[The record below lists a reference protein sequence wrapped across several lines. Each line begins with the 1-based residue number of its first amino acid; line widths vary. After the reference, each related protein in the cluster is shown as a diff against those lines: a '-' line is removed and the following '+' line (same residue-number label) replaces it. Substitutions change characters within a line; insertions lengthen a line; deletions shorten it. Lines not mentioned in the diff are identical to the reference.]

1 MDLCINILVN
11 ESYLDDF
18 ILKIHS
24 CIENI
29 NLETTEVIITIFN
42 NKKIHKYIS
51 RVFNLNTILITSENG
66 NMHIAGIMETKA
78 KFICFIEYDYIV
90 TIYDFLNPSVDVYI
104 YNNFP
109 IYNVNSLKNQYRFFN
124 IPLLLIQKMNNK
136 IQIDKK
142 FITNKEFTL
151 SKLSDY
157 KLFKTILD
165 YQEQLNLLI
174 DVSLYEK
181 VFIFENYFYSYFYHR
196 IKDLTEFDQKCLT
209 NGINKI
215 EIEKQHGKNSQ
226 LYINILK
233 KINKSLVPTKNY
245 ELDFLFKAKFNKNK
259 RIYSNL
265 YMINLNL
272 LIDLKTYDISKYKSN
287 MTNDI
292 IKNL

>member
-1 MDLCINILVN
+1 
-11 ESYLDDF
+11 
-18 ILKIHS
+18 LKIHS

-174 DVSLYEK
+174 DISLYEK
-181 VFIFENYFYSYFYHR
+181 VFTFENYFYSYFYHR

-209 NGINKI
+209 NRINKI